1 MFVLVLGLFF
11 FYGGQVL
18 ETFKP
23 TLRRKERKK
32 KSPPTLNPQ
41 RNRNCM
47 HIKNQNCVLS
57 FTAPSGE
64 LKKTFCPHRWYSI
77 GLWKANISEHGTQ
90 SVSQEGCL
98 ENFSLQGLPGDSWHL
113 VPTQTEVSLVDN
125 FHRIPDGEQTVHQP
139 KQVTCTVT
147 IFQYSSHSNG
157 GQWHFQICP
166 APWWG

>member
-1 MFVLVLGLFF
+1 MFVLVLGFF
-11 FYGGQVL
+11 LWWASFRNLQAH
-18 ETFKP
+18 FK
-23 TLRRKERKK
+23 KKGEKK

-98 ENFSLQGLPGDSWHL
+98 ENFSLQGLPGNSWHL